1 MSTNYRQETDSIGAV
16 QVPADAYYGAQT
28 QRALEN
34 FTISGRKM
42 PLEII
47 YAIAA
52 IKKAAALANAELKEI
67 PPEFSGPIAT
77 AADEI
82 IAGKMDDQF
91 EVDVFQTGSGT
102 STHMNVNE
110 VISTRANEILTG
122 QKNTKNPVHPNDH
135 VNRGQSTNDVMPSAI
150 HIAASLQVKGM
161 LLPAIKKLQT
171 ALDEKARQFADIKKI
186 GRTHLQDAVVMTLG
200 QEFSGY
206 AAQMKMAQQRLSGP
220 AGRLYI
226 LALGGT
232 AVGTGLNAHPQM
244 AEKAIAIISNE
255 TGIGFVKTP
264 NHFQA
269 QAAIDTIVE
278 TGGVLKT
285 TAIAI
290 AKTANDIRWLAS
302 GPRCGLGELILPE
315 LIPGSS
321 IMPGKVNPAACE
333 AAIQACAHIAGNDM
347 VLSLAGQGGYFELN
361 LMLPL
366 AGFKLIESINI
377 LAKTADL
384 LSEKCVSGICAN
396 KKQCRDNITKSL
408 AVVTGLVPYTGYDR
422 AAEIARRAHETGKTI
437 EQIAAEEN
445 ILPADELKKALYG
458 AT

>member
-1 MSTNYRQETDSIGAV
+1 MSTNYRQETDSLGAV
-16 QVPADAYYGAQT
+16 QVPADVYYGAQT

-161 LLPAIKKLQT
+161 LLPAIKKLQ
-171 ALDEKARQFADIKKI
+171 
-186 GRTHLQDAVVMTLG
+186 
-200 QEFSGY
+200 
-206 AAQMKMAQQRLSGP
+206 
-220 AGRLYI
+220 
-226 LALGGT
+226 
-232 AVGTGLNAHPQM
+232 
-244 AEKAIAIISNE
+244 
-255 TGIGFVKTP
+255 
-264 NHFQA
+264 
-269 QAAIDTIVE
+269 
-278 TGGVLKT
+278 
-285 TAIAI
+285 
-290 AKTANDIRWLAS
+290 TANDIRWLAS